1 MTSVSFYKLSG
12 DLQVALA
19 QVCQLTQKAVNA
31 NQQVLCLVPDKETAE
46 QLDKLLWGFQASA
59 FVPHGVG
66 TEHLP
71 IAISADS
78 SDPGEHHGIL
88 INLQGAIPTWFSR
101 FERVMEVIYP
111 EPAYEQIKRDNFKFY
126 KERGYSLSFHD
137 LTEKFKP

>member
-19 QVCQLTQKAVNA
+19 LVCQLTQKAINA
-31 NQQVLCLVPDKETAE
+31 NQQVLCLVPDQDTAQ
-46 QLDKLLWGFQASA
+46 QLDKLLWDFQASA
-59 FVPHGVG
+59 FVPHGLG

-71 IAISADS
+71 ISISADN

-88 INLQGAIPTWFSR
+88 INLQGPIPTWFSR

-111 EPAYEQIKRDNFKFY
+111 EPDYEQTKRDNFKFY